1 MKSSVNS
8 LKNCSLCPR
17 NCSVNRVKGKTGVCR
32 AGVNPKVALASIHMW
47 EEPCISGTKG
57 SGTVFFSH
65 CNLKC
70 VFCQNFDISQQDFG
84 KEISIEEL
92 AEIFIKQQN
101 KGVHNINM
109 VSPTQYLIQVK
120 QAVSL
125 AKQNGLSIPVLY
137 NTNGYE
143 SVERLKILKG
153 LIDVYL
159 PDLKYAKNDLGQK
172 YSGVNDYFEKAS
184 EAVLE
189 MYSQVGAPIFD
200 DNGIIQKGLIIRHLI
215 LPGQLENSK
224 KVLDWIRANLPNDIY
239 ISLMCQYTPIYK
251 AGDYPELNRRLRKRE
266 YEEIID
272 YFFEIGLENGFA
284 QEMSSAE
291 KVYTPKFNLDGV

>member
-1 MKSSVNS
+1 MEPFELLKS
-8 LKNCSLCPR
+8 CSLCPR
-17 NCSVNRVKGKTGVCR
+17 NCRVNRLEGKTGVCR
-32 AGVNPKVALASIHMW
+32 AGANPKVALASVHMW

-70 VFCQNFDISQQDFG
+70 VFCQNFDISQEDFG
-84 KEISIEEL
+84 REITIEEL
-92 AEIFIKQQN
+92 AQLFINQQN
-101 KGVHNINM
+101 KGVHNISL
-109 VSPTQYLIQVK
+109 VSPTQYLVQIE
-120 QAVSL
+120 QAITI
-125 AKQNGLSIPVLY
+125 AKQNGLNIPVIY
-137 NTNGYE
+137 NSNGYE
-143 SVERLKILKG
+143 SVEELKFLEG

-159 PDLKYAKNDLGQK
+159 PDLKYAEDDLGKK

-184 EAVLE
+184 KAILQ

-200 DNGIIQKGLIIRHLI
+200 GDGIIKKGLIIRHLI

-224 KVLDWIRANLPNDIY
+224 KVLQWIRANLPNDIY
-239 ISLMCQYTPIYK
+239 ISLMGQYTPMYK
-251 AGDYPELNRRLRKRE
+251 AYDYPELSRRLYKRE
-266 YEEIID
+266 YDEIID

-284 QEMSSAE
+284 QELSSAK